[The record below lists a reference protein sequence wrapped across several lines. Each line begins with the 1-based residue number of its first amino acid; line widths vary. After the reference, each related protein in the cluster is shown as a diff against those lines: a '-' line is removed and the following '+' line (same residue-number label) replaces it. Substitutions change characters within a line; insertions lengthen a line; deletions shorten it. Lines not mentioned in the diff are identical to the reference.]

1 MANLGIISWESPL
14 VANWSNLAW
23 EHPVIVNFVWQLGL
37 EATLMVIIGNLVQ
50 EYRLVASLGN

>member
-1 MANLGIISWESPL
+1 MGEPPGGQLEQ
-14 VANWSNLAW
+14 LAW
-23 EHPVIVNFVWQLGL
+23 EHPVIVNFIWQLGL